1 MVAPQHAHAPRPPRS
16 ASPGWG
22 RPGAGGSG
30 GGESRSDVSV
40 AAEGGAVLGVGSALA
55 AACLPRQGM
64 KHGLGSM
71 SPPASAP
78 ILFS

>member
-40 AAEGGAVLGVGSALA
+40 AAEGGAVLGVGEAGYSRLW
-55 AACLPRQGM
+55 LLRVYQGRE
-64 KHGLGSM
+64 
-71 SPPASAP
+71 
-78 ILFS
+78 